1 MSPQEAVEPSESD
14 PSPARLLGRR
24 LRRLFY
30 RPEAGALL
38 AAVLVYMF
46 FAWATRGN
54 GFVTIG
60 GTASWLNSTAELGLI
75 AIPVAMLMIGG
86 QFDLSIGANVGMTS
100 MVLAIGTTHYGL
112 PIGVSILIALGIGL
126 VVGLL
131 NGLVTVKTGL
141 PSFIVSLGTM
151 LAILGTS
158 LGFARRT
165 AGSPVSS
172 LNTEGFFEEL
182 FASRWQQ
189 FNVSILWWIAVA
201 LAATWI
207 LSRTRLGN
215 WILATG
221 GDAQAAREAGIPTGR
236 VTVLLFC
243 GSSFGAVLVGI
254 IQALEFNS
262 GDVGR
267 GQSFIFNTIIACVIG
282 GVLLQGGYGSVFGA
296 MLGAVT
302 FGVVSVGIFFTGWE
316 TDWAQLFLGVL
327 LLSAVLANN
336 FFRKMALSR

>member
-1 MSPQEAVEPSESD
+1 MSLEQGVDAGGLGL
-14 PSPARLLGRR
+14 SPARRMSRR
-24 LRRLFY
+24 FRRLFY

-38 AAVLVYMF
+38 AAGLVYLF
-46 FAWATRGN
+46 FAWATRGK
-54 GFVTIG
+54 GFVTVG

-112 PIGVSILIALGIGL
+112 PIGVSILLALGLGL
-126 VVGLL
+126 VVGLV
-131 NGLVTVKTGL
+131 NGLVTVNTGL

-158 LGFARRT
+158 LGFARRI

-172 LNTEGFFEEL
+172 LNTEGFFEAL
-182 FASRWQQ
+182 FATRWNQ
-189 FNVSILWWIAVA
+189 FNVAILWWIGVA
-201 LAATWI
+201 LLATWI
-207 LSRTRLGN
+207 LARTRFGN
-215 WILATG
+215 WMLATG
-221 GDAQAAREAGIPTGR
+221 GDPQAAREAGIPTGR

-243 GSSFGAVLVGI
+243 GSSLGAVLVGI

-267 GQSFIFNTIIACVIG
+267 GQSFIFNTIIASVIG
-282 GVLLQGGYGSVFGA
+282 GVLLQGGYGSAFGA

-327 LLSAVLANN
+327 LLAAVLANN
-336 FFRKMALSR
+336 FFRKMALRR